1 MIVACEI
8 NIIIW
13 LSATMAD
20 EKISKNIDA
29 YVSDPTAYYL
39 GYSDADHKKPFAKYF
54 DFHVDPISDEVQKG
68 IVSSPWGSG
77 LGKNSHFES
86 QIILLY

>member
-1 MIVACEI
+1 
-8 NIIIW
+8 
-13 LSATMAD
+13 MAGG
-20 EKISKNIDA
+20 KISKNIDT

-39 GYSDADHKKPFAKYF
+39 GYSDADYKKPFSKYF

-77 LGKNSHFES
+77 LGKNNHPIL
-86 QIILLY
+86 QTILLY